1 MYKLGI
7 WIVHPQKFSIEH
19 DGKEVKLK
27 SLIMKL
33 LLLFIESEGKAISKE
48 ELLEKCWHGRV
59 VTDDAIRQAIKELR
73 SALNSHNDN
82 IEYIQTIRKHG
93 YRLLPDVELI
103 TTAQETPFALFFK
116 KHKITLI
123 FLIAIL
129 LIATLLGFIYQNYS
143 YRLSKDST
151 IITYDK
157 KRETDYDINSEGWD
171 AYIIIRP
178 DFYYGESIIVR
189 DQEKNHIH
197 TILPSHNEGHIEN
210 VKFSPN
216 GELLVYLDFSIENCK
231 IRIINVKSGKNVH
244 NIECQKS
251 DYYVALDWYT
261 DNEIFYSTSTSES
274 LPLELRLYNIDTK
287 EQKPVTNPVVGGRG
301 DYFVRACNENKSF
314 ILRNIDSLTVQIVSF
329 DIKSKQEKL
338 IMEINDDSVVSVDWL
353 PNCES
358 LAIFLK
364 TKGIYALNMGDG
376 KLTAINENIRGVK
389 SLRVVK
395 DHLYVAQGRYC
406 NKSIISI
413 DTKEELSPK
422 VLVESRG
429 SNRTFIKNPVT
440 DSFAFISSR
449 SGSHEVWL
457 YENKKY
463 TQLSNFEKRLNDG
476 AFAWSSDG
484 KSILLVE
491 DNNIWAIEVNTFN
504 VNKVKEVNSTI
515 LSLVSVNENEWLYS
529 AYENNLWQGYLW
541 NAKTQNS
548 NIISNLTIKTF
559 KKNNN
564 GDIFFRTQD
573 DAIYRYI
580 ADSDQY
586 ELMTSID
593 AGCSDW
599 IIEKSTLYCLDDE
612 GLKKRNLSQDKME
625 IVFEDAGIG
634 QYFFL
639 ENEHKFYFEKT
650 NSGAMDIHKY
660 TLTNNIF

>member
-1 MYKLGI
+1 LYKLGI

-231 IRIINVKSGKNVH
+231 IRIINVK
-244 NIECQKS
+244 
-251 DYYVALDWYT
+251 
-261 DNEIFYSTSTSES
+261 
-274 LPLELRLYNIDTK
+274 
-287 EQKPVTNPVVGGRG
+287 
-301 DYFVRACNENKSF
+301 
-314 ILRNIDSLTVQIVSF
+314 
-329 DIKSKQEKL
+329 
-338 IMEINDDSVVSVDWL
+338 
-353 PNCES
+353 
-358 LAIFLK
+358 
-364 TKGIYALNMGDG
+364 
-376 KLTAINENIRGVK
+376 
-389 SLRVVK
+389 
-395 DHLYVAQGRYC
+395 
-406 NKSIISI
+406 
-413 DTKEELSPK
+413 
-422 VLVESRG
+422 
-429 SNRTFIKNPVT
+429 
-440 DSFAFISSR
+440 
-449 SGSHEVWL
+449 
-457 YENKKY
+457 
-463 TQLSNFEKRLNDG
+463 
-476 AFAWSSDG
+476 
-484 KSILLVE
+484 
-491 DNNIWAIEVNTFN
+491 
-504 VNKVKEVNSTI
+504 
-515 LSLVSVNENEWLYS
+515 
-529 AYENNLWQGYLW
+529 
-541 NAKTQNS
+541 
-548 NIISNLTIKTF
+548 
-559 KKNNN
+559 
-564 GDIFFRTQD
+564 
-573 DAIYRYI
+573 
-580 ADSDQY
+580 
-586 ELMTSID
+586 
-593 AGCSDW
+593 
-599 IIEKSTLYCLDDE
+599 
-612 GLKKRNLSQDKME
+612 
-625 IVFEDAGIG
+625 
-634 QYFFL
+634 
-639 ENEHKFYFEKT
+639 
-650 NSGAMDIHKY
+650 
-660 TLTNNIF
+660 